1 MRHLLRNYDDSSD
14 VLLIHFTNSSICI
27 ELSRDLVLIIVLL
40 LHPIRIL
47 TFLRLDE
54 PIDLKKKA
62 RSGWMRT
69 SVDQGGWHS
78 LG

>member
-54 PIDLKKKA
+54 PIDMKKMA